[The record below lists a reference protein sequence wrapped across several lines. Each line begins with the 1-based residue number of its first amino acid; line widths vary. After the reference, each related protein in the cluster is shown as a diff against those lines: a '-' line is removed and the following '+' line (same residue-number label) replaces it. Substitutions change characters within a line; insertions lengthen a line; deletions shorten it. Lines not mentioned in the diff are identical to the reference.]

1 MADTRKAAQSI
12 TANAFETTL
21 STAMGASDLTI
32 NVASTSGL
40 NVPCYIVIEPDSAS
54 NREYVFIDSAVGATS
69 FTTTTADNRYLT
81 GSAASSGLTHAVNSK
96 VRVAPMKQHFEDIW
110 SAVSK
115 VVDGSYASG
124 QAGEVVFD
132 IAAGAVDV
140 ANDLIAFIDNDDNSI
155 VKKESVVDLVAGIAG
170 TGLTASSGQLA
181 LPQAIATSDDV
192 TFNQVTGNLVGN
204 VTGDVTGDQIV
215 EITVKVADDGS
226 GSQNVFYFLTGSDTG
241 SGVKSLDFDFKPN
254 TKYKFD
260 TSDSSLSTHNFKF
273 STVQDGSN
281 NGGSEYTTNVTAS
294 GTPGSANAYTEIE
307 VTAEVIAANKLY
319 YYCSVHS
326 GMGGDGQITLTDN
339 KLQNFTEVHQDTI
352 TSSSGVVTLDL
363 SLGNSGSITLSED
376 VTQFTINNV
385 PKDGVSTFTLI
396 VTQDSTDRTVA
407 LLCAVNG
414 AGGANAKT
422 PGAAGWTMSTGSGA
436 IDIITFVFKDGGTPY
451 LLVQQAFA

>member
-1 MADTRKAAQSI
+1 MVDTRKAAQSI

-40 NVPCYIVIEPDSAS
+40 NVPCYIVVEPDSSS
-54 NREYVFIDSAVGATS
+54 NREYIFIDSAVGATS
-69 FTTTTADNRYLT
+69 FTTTTEDNRYLT
-81 GSAASSGLTHAVNSK
+81 GSAATSGLTHAVNSK

-140 ANDLIAFIDNDDNSI
+140 ANDLIAFIDNDGNNV
-155 VKKESVVDLVAGIAG
+155 VKKESISDLVSGIAG
-170 TGLTASSGQLA
+170 TGLS
-181 LPQAIATSDDV
+181 ATSGTLAIGQAVGTTDDV
-192 TFNQVTGNLVGN
+192 TFNKVTSDLV
-204 VTGDVTGDQIV
+204 GDVTV
-215 EITVKVADDGS
+215 NVTVKVADDGS

-241 SGVKSLDFDFKPN
+241 SGVKSLNWDLQTN
-254 TKYKFD
+254 TKVKFD
-260 TSDSSLSTHNFKF
+260 TSDSSLSGHNFKF
-273 STVQDGSN
+273 STVQDGSH
-281 NGGSEYTTNVTAS
+281 NGGSEYTTNVTTS
-294 GTPGSANAYTEIE
+294 GTPGSANSYTEIE
-307 VTAEVIAANKLY
+307 VTAEVIEANKLY
-319 YYCSVHS
+319 YYCSHHG
-326 GMGGDGQITLTDN
+326 GMGGDGQITLSDN
-339 KLQNFTEVHQDTI
+339 KLQHFTEVHQDTI
-352 TSSSGVVTLDL
+352 TSASGVVTLDL
-363 SLGNSGSITLSED
+363 SQGNSGSITLTENVSS
-376 VTQFTINNV
+376 FTIKNV

-396 VTQDSTDRTVA
+396 ITQDSTDRTVA
-407 LLCAVNG
+407 ILCAVNG

-422 PGAAGWTMSTGSGA
+422 PGAAGYTMSTGSGA